1 MVYKVADNIL
11 SPLGATT
18 AENYR
23 AVKAGRSALARNDR
37 RWLLPDEQLTA
48 SLFSK
53 EQESQFLVDGLSRFE
68 SMAVTSVRQ
77 ALSQT
82 TLDVSQPD
90 VVFILSTTK
99 ADVEL
104 LTSGSTHQTVAVEES
119 VQSPADS
126 AVHIAKA
133 LGFTTEPIVVCNACI
148 SGLSALILASRLLTI
163 GAYEYAVVCGADS
176 QSRFIV
182 SGFQS
187 LKALSPEMCRPFDME
202 RMGLNLG
209 EAAATMILGKGG
221 GAWTIGRGAVRNDAS
236 HISNPI
242 KTGEGSYR
250 ALSAVVGDD
259 RLSSYAFV
267 NAHGTATIFNDQ
279 MESVAIQRAGLSTV
293 PVNAYK
299 GYYGHTMGAAGV
311 LETILSMAAL
321 DDHTILGTRGF
332 EELGVSGNVSLSA
345 AHQSTDKRS
354 FVKMLSGFGGC
365 NAVQIFSRSE
375 EGELLFTVD
384 SLQFTGD
391 YIVGGNVGGN
401 INGTVGENERLASK
415 SSVNCKLSTV
425 NKTLATGH
433 TVLIL
438 PDSVLVDGKEIDVE
452 GKGKDLLTA
461 LYRQYVGDYPKF
473 YKMDG
478 LSRLGFMASE
488 LLLQAE
494 GNDVAAEGDNR
505 AVVLFNHSSSVSA
518 DRAYLDTIAD
528 PNNCFPSPSVFVYTL
543 PNIVTGEI
551 AIRHHYHGETSF
563 YILPR
568 RDEALMVSIL
578 RATFVDTAIR
588 SAVCGWLDYVDDQ
601 HFMADLQIVTTKSM

>member
-104 LTSGSTHQTVAVEES
+104 LTSGTTHQTVAVEES

-133 LGFTTEPIVVCNACI
+133 LGFTTEPIVVCNACT

-163 GAYEYAVVCGADS
+163 GVYEYAVVCGADS

-375 EGELLFTVD
+375 EEGVWSENTSLLELF
-384 SLQFTGD
+384 
-391 YIVGGNVGGN
+391 
-401 INGTVGENERLASK
+401 
-415 SSVNCKLSTV
+415 
-425 NKTLATGH
+425 ATGH

-494 GNDVAAEGDNR
+494 GNDVVAEGENR

-578 RATFVDTAIR
+578 RATFVDTATR

>member
-133 LGFTTEPIVVCNACI
+133 LGFTTEPIVVCNACT

-365 NAVQIFSRSE
+365 NAVQIFSRGEE
-375 EGELLFTVD
+375 EGVWSENTSLLG
-384 SLQFTGD
+384 LH
-391 YIVGGNVGGN
+391 
-401 INGTVGENERLASK
+401 
-415 SSVNCKLSTV
+415 
-425 NKTLATGH
+425 ATGH

-494 GNDVAAEGDNR
+494 GNDVVAEGENR

-518 DRAYLDTIAD
+518 DRAFLDTIAD

-578 RATFVDTAIR
+578 RATFVDTATR

>member
-104 LTSGSTHQTVAVEES
+104 LTSGTTHQTVAVEES

-133 LGFTTEPIVVCNACI
+133 LGFTTEPIVVCNACT

-163 GAYEYAVVCGADS
+163 GVYEYAVVCGADS

-365 NAVQIFSRSE
+365 NAVQIFSR
-375 EGELLFTVD
+375 
-384 SLQFTGD
+384 
-391 YIVGGNVGGN
+391 
-401 INGTVGENERLASK
+401 TVGENERLASK

-505 AVVLFNHSSSVSA
+505 AVVLFNHSSSISA

-568 RDEALMVSIL
+568 RDEALMESIL

>member
-18 AENYR
+18 AENYC

-104 LTSGSTHQTVAVEES
+104 LTSGTTHQTVAVEES

-133 LGFTTEPIVVCNACI
+133 LGFTTEPIVVCNACT

-365 NAVQIFSRSE
+365 NAVQIFSRGEE
-375 EGELLFTVD
+375 EGVWSENTSLLELF
-384 SLQFTGD
+384 
-391 YIVGGNVGGN
+391 
-401 INGTVGENERLASK
+401 
-415 SSVNCKLSTV
+415 
-425 NKTLATGH
+425 ATGH

-578 RATFVDTAIR
+578 RATFVDTATR

>member
-133 LGFTTEPIVVCNACI
+133 LGFTTEPIVVCNACT

-163 GAYEYAVVCGADS
+163 GVYEYAVVCGADS

-365 NAVQIFSRSE
+365 NTVQIFSRGEE
-375 EGELLFTVD
+375 EGVWSENTSLLELH
-384 SLQFTGD
+384 
-391 YIVGGNVGGN
+391 
-401 INGTVGENERLASK
+401 
-415 SSVNCKLSTV
+415 
-425 NKTLATGH
+425 ATGH

>member
-48 SLFSK
+48 SLFTK

-104 LTSGSTHQTVAVEES
+104 LTSGTTHQTVAVEES

-133 LGFTTEPIVVCNACI
+133 LGFTTEPIVVCNACT

-365 NAVQIFSRSE
+365 NAVQIFSRGEE
-375 EGELLFTVD
+375 EGVWSENTSLLELF
-384 SLQFTGD
+384 
-391 YIVGGNVGGN
+391 
-401 INGTVGENERLASK
+401 
-415 SSVNCKLSTV
+415 
-425 NKTLATGH
+425 ATGH

-494 GNDVAAEGDNR
+494 GNDLAAEGDNR

-578 RATFVDTAIR
+578 RATFVDTATR